1 MSRHAATTLRA
12 LKARVEAAT
21 FLRAKKARIKKTS
34 LFGEAALISFP

>member
-12 LKARVEAAT
+12 LKAHVEAAT